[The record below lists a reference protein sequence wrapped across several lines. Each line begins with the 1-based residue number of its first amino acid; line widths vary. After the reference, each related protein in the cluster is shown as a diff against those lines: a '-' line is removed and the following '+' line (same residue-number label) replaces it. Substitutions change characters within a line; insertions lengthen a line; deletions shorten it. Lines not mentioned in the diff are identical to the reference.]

1 MTQAMNLANF
11 SNYLDASGQM
21 APTVLNAV
29 VPISKGGTASATASA
44 ARTALGLAIGT
55 DVAAQAYAFPSGGII
70 MWSGSVASIPSGWF
84 LCNGSNGTPNLLNRF
99 VLAAGS
105 TYAVGATGGN
115 KDAILVSH
123 THTAT
128 VSDPGHT
135 HTADQPYPGSTAA
148 NGGGYYGQGNTR
160 SVTTSSTGITVS
172 NSTVGV
178 GGTDAN
184 MPPYYALA
192 FIMKS

>member
-11 SNYLDASGQM
+11 SNSLDSSGQLS
-21 APTVLNAV
+21 PTVLNAP
-29 VPISKGGTASATASA
+29 VPLSKGGTGSITAAA
-44 ARTALGLAIGT
+44 ARSALGLAIGT

-70 MWSGSVASIPSGWF
+70 MWSGSVASIPAGWF

-105 TYAVGATGGN
+105 TYAVGATGGST
-115 KDAILVSH
+115 DATLPSH
-123 THTAT
+123 THSLT
-128 VSDPGHT
+128 VTDPGHA
-135 HTADQPYPGSTAA
+135 HTADQPYGGSTAA
-148 NGGGYYGQGNTR
+148 NGGPYFGQGSNRNTG
-160 SVTTSSTGITVS
+160 TASTGIGVTMAAAGGS
-172 NSTVGV
+172 PVG
-178 GGTDAN
+178 AN

>member
-11 SNYLDASGQM
+11 SNFLDVSGQM
-21 APTVLNAV
+21 SPTVLNAV

-70 MWSGSVASIPSGWF
+70 MWSGSIGSIPSGWF
-84 LCNGSNGTPNLLNRF
+84 LCDGSNGTPNLVNRF
-99 VLAAGS
+99 VVAAGS
-105 TYAVGATGGN
+105 AYAVGNVGGN
-115 KDAILVSH
+115 TDATLPVH
-123 THTAT
+123 THSLSVT
-128 VSDPGHT
+128 DPGHA
-135 HTADQPYPGSTAA
+135 HGADQPFAGSTAA
-148 NGGGYYGQGNTR
+148 NGGGSFGQGNFRNTATA
-160 SVTTSSTGITVS
+160 VTGISVS
-172 NSTVGV
+172 IAASGGSPVG
-178 GGTDAN
+178 AN